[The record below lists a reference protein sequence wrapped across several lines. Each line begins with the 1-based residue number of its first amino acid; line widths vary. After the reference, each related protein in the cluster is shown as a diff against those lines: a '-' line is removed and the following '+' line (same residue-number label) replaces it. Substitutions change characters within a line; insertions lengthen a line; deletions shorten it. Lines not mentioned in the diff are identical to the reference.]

1 MTHLFHGR
9 QINAAEINLDYKSI
23 TRTCDKFFAITYFR
37 SMGSCLQFFAG
48 KPMRTQRRRRE
59 SFVITTGTGPGKSFC
74 IFIPII
80 DIYEK
85 YF

>member
-1 MTHLFHGR
+1 
-9 QINAAEINLDYKSI
+9 
-23 TRTCDKFFAITYFR
+23 
-37 SMGSCLQFFAG
+37 
-48 KPMRTQRRRRE
+48 MRTQRRRRE